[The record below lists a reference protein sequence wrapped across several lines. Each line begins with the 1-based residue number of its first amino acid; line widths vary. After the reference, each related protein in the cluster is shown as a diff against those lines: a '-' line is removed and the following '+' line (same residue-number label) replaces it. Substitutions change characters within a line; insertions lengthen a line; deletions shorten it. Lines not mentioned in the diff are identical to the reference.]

1 MVKRNRR
8 ISWKR
13 LLGESGPSFLG
24 WLEENYIRLRLY
36 NTLAE
41 VLKYYLEQ
49 NLKPNLSSPCLS
61 RDFVDMLLQIHD
73 KKKCADE
80 KTFHT
85 ALAIQA
91 YTYAHLLER
100 YRRIWDVLL
109 ILLKAKVLPMSDD
122 GIDVLDIGTGP
133 APALYAVSDFY
144 SALRDFATKKGYAF
158 LDTPSPRLHC
168 IESSPYMWQFFH
180 IFSELS
186 GRPGPF
192 QPTFEKFEGV
202 DFAESRAYEK
212 WARIETEIREQDT
225 SEEYARWFVNQM
237 FSPGYLYNL
246 VIFSYFLTTEDNV
259 VGREKELLS
268 VFSSLRP
275 GGVVVI
281 VGGTSDEFPTIHNF
295 VHELAIGAN
304 LLKVSGVQEVV
315 PCNYFEPYNSYGKRL
330 KELYDTI
337 WNWMREQDKDID
349 QYAISLQAPVLAKFW
364 DLSKRLT
371 ISPRFSLRVY
381 RKGP

>member
-1 MVKRNRR
+1 MKRDRR
-8 ISWKR
+8 ISWKK

-24 WLEENYIRLRLY
+24 WLEQNHIRLRLY

-41 VLKYYLEQ
+41 NLEYYFEQ
-49 NLKPNLSSPCLS
+49 NFKPNLSSPDFS
-61 RDFVDMLLQIHD
+61 HDFVDMLSQVHNSD
-73 KKKCADE
+73 KCADE
-80 KTFHT
+80 KTFQT
-85 ALAIQA
+85 ALSIQA

-100 YRRIWDVLL
+100 YRRIWDVLI
-109 ILLKAKVLPMSDD
+109 ILLKAKVLPMGDD

-133 APALYAVSDFY
+133 ASALYAVSDFY
-144 SALRDFATKKGYAF
+144 SALRDFATKKGYTF

-168 IESSPYMWQFFH
+168 IESSPFMWQFFH
-180 IFSELS
+180 RFSELS

-192 QPTFEKFEGV
+192 GPTFEKFEGV
-202 DFAESRAYEK
+202 DFAERRANEK
-212 WARIETEIREQDT
+212 WVRIETEIREQDT

-246 VIFSYFLTTEDNV
+246 VIFSYFLTKEENV
-259 VGREKELLS
+259 VSREKELLS
-268 VFSSLRP
+268 VFSSLRQ
-275 GGVVVI
+275 GGVVVV
-281 VGGTSDEFPTIHNF
+281 VGGTSEEFPTINKH
-295 VHELAIGAN
+295 VHEFAIGAN

-349 QYAISLQAPVLAKFW
+349 QYAISLQDPVLAKFW
-364 DLSKRLT
+364 DLSKRLKF
-371 ISPRFSLRVY
+371 SPRFSLRVY